1 MTIDSRTSGKIDTEE
16 VTTKSKEIVLQT
28 KVTGKLAAVLSVPF
42 VSALALG
49 FFGLDA
55 WKKFG
60 PQDPT
65 RFIFAGGPILV
76 ATILLCA
83 VLGICIHFLGRKIT
97 LTKETITYQ
106 DSSVLM
112 TLDIA
117 DMAYSPPNSET
128 SMLRTLMFSD
138 GRTFVQIPALFLGDK
153 MFNRLADYIKRS
165 RRNLKE
171 TDQKT
176 YSL

>member
-1 MTIDSRTSGKIDTEE
+1 MTIDSRTSGKLDTAEA
-16 VTTKSKEIVLQT
+16 TTKSKEIVIET

-42 VSALALG
+42 ASALALG

-65 RFIFAGGPILV
+65 RFLFAGVPILIAV
-76 ATILLCA
+76 ILLGA
-83 VLGICIHFLGRKIT
+83 VLGICFHFLGRKIT
-97 LTKETITYQ
+97 ITKETITYQ
-106 DSSVLM
+106 DSKVTM

-138 GRTFVQIPALFLGDK
+138 GRAFVQIPALFLGDK
-153 MFNRLADYIKRS
+153 MFDRLAKYIKRS

-171 TDQKT
+171 ADQKT